1 MGSRDQLFEIVAI
14 AGAALGLLALVL
26 CAWLA
31 YRLRSVRRAQRIV
44 LGAEERD
51 IVAHAERLQREF
63 AALRD
68 WLEDAT
74 AKIEARMETAETRLD
89 GAISHHALVRY
100 DAFGE
105 PSGQQSSSIALLDE
119 RRSGVVLSAIRS
131 RNHSHLYVK
140 QLVEGHSAIELS
152 PEERRAV
159 NDAVARRVPDAAPAA
174 KTG

>member
-1 MGSRDQLFEIVAI
+1 MGSRDQLFEILAI
-14 AGAALGLLALVL
+14 AGAALGLLALIL

-31 YRLRSVRRAQRIV
+31 YRLRGVRRAQRVV

-51 IVAHAERLQREF
+51 IVAHAAYLQREF

-89 GAISHHALVRY
+89 GTIAHHALVRY

-119 RRSGVVLSAIRS
+119 HRSGVVLSAIRS

-140 QLVEGHSAIELS
+140 QLVDGHSAIELS

-159 NDAVARRVPDAAPAA
+159 NDAVTRRTPGSVAAA
-174 KTG
+174 KAG